1 MRATLRVLTLEI
13 LRFAVMLYCVKLLN
27 LLSRGGLLFDYVDY
41 ERLGSFNFGLKTS
54 FRIHV

>member
-13 LRFAVMLYCVKLLN
+13 SRFRVMLYSVKLLN
-27 LLSRGGLLFDYVDY
+27 LLSRDGLLFDYADY

-54 FRIHV
+54 FHIHV